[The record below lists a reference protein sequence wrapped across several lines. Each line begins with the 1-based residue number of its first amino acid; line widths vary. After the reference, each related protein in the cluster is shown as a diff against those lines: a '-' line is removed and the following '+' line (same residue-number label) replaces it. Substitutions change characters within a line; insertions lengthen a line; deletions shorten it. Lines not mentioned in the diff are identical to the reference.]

1 MLGNRKLRTKTIK
14 SYITGVRS
22 AHIDMGYEDLAMF
35 HNPQLERIV
44 AGMRRLRG
52 EAEAR
57 PERNPITKDIL
68 LRLLPLFDP
77 RTLHGA
83 TMKAAFCLAFAAFL
97 RVGEFTYTERD
108 LEDEDFAEWFL
119 TRKSVKLYE
128 DHLKLTLPSSKTD
141 PFRQGVT
148 LNVAATND
156 DACAVRALRQ
166 LFRRFPSHRDAPLFQ
181 NSPHLAFTRNVVINT
196 LEGTLRHIG
205 QTGHYSGHSFRRGA
219 ATEARQAGLSDSE
232 IMILKRWKSDAFRL
246 YVVTHLSHILAVS
259 RRHQNNSVPFDYD

>member
-1 MLGNRKLRTKTIK
+1 
-14 SYITGVRS
+14 
-22 AHIDMGYEDLAMF
+22 MGYEDLAMF

-108 LEDEDFAEWFL
+108 LEDEDFAE
-119 TRKSVKLYE
+119 
-128 DHLKLTLPSSKTD
+128 
-141 PFRQGVT
+141 
-148 LNVAATND
+148 
-156 DACAVRALRQ
+156 
-166 LFRRFPSHRDAPLFQ
+166 
-181 NSPHLAFTRNVVINT
+181 
-196 LEGTLRHIG
+196 
-205 QTGHYSGHSFRRGA
+205 
-219 ATEARQAGLSDSE
+219 
-232 IMILKRWKSDAFRL
+232 
-246 YVVTHLSHILAVS
+246 
-259 RRHQNNSVPFDYD
+259 